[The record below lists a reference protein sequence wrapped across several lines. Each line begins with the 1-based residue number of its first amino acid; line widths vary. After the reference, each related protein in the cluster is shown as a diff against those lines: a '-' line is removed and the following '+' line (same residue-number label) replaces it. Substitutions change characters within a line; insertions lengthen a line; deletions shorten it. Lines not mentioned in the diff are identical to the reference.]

1 MRGGCQR
8 SAASSD
14 LASFPTQMPIQRQNC
29 RPSCTIPHIVASI
42 PQLRSVDLMCQRF
55 SAFTA
60 CDSGAGQTLISVT
73 GEYES
78 DLQLAI
84 SQSLNGP
91 RWFNPIAHPTRRRR
105 EWQRWVVS
113 SLCAK
118 LIRPEHPEV
127 SSDHHDSKASPCRTS
142 PLDTVD
148 ASKASRAQ

>member
-1 MRGGCQR
+1 
-8 SAASSD
+8 
-14 LASFPTQMPIQRQNC
+14 
-29 RPSCTIPHIVASI
+29 
-42 PQLRSVDLMCQRF
+42 MCQRF

-84 SQSLNGP
+84 SQFLNGP
-91 RWFNPIAHPTRRRR
+91 RWFNPVAHPTRRRR

-113 SLCAK
+113 SLRAK